1 MVRRVKLIIN
11 SIAFEYEKENI
22 SYEKLL
28 KIISDNLASNQ
39 LEFSN
44 LIIDDVVIFDDYQNY
59 IKNNFEA
66 IQEIVVI
73 VKSEDTSTLIKET
86 LKSTFEYISNANSYI
101 GSLAE
106 EFYQFPKQET
116 WKQLINLFEGI
127 QWLIET
133 LIKIDSLN
141 NLQDIL
147 LNYTIW
153 NEYVQIITKL
163 SAQISELEKAMQA
176 KDNVLIGDLL
186 MYEILPVFE
195 NAEEKLRFLIPS
207 EKEIHVS

>member
-1 MVRRVKLIIN
+1 
-11 SIAFEYEKENI
+11 
-22 SYEKLL
+22 